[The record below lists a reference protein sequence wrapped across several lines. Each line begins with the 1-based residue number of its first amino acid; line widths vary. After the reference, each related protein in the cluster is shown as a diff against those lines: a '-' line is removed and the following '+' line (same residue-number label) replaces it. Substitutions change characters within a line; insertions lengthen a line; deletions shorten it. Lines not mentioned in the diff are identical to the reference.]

1 MFFVSHSH
9 ITPGVI
15 IHFSSFIIHRKNAVQ
30 RAGVL
35 PLHLIAVAE
44 LVLGAAAV
52 REFAVHGED
61 PAALRPARKL
71 VKIADALQCSIDYL
85 LGRTDVPEVNTTSP
99 APLPEDEQI
108 LLSRYRR
115 LDPDGKELVRARA
128 LECLRDI
135 QQGDGTTAE
144 SASRLA

>member
-1 MFFVSHSH
+1 MFWDTFYSLCVAKGTKPNPLCKDLDISSA
-9 ITPGVI
+9 TLTKWKTQNVI
-15 IHFSSFIIHRKNAVQ
+15 PTGEN
-30 RAGVL
+30 
-35 PLHLIAVAE
+35 LI
-44 LVLGAAAV
+44 
-52 REFAVHGED
+52 
-61 PAALRPARKL
+61 
-71 VKIADALQCSIDYL
+71 KIADALQCSIDYL